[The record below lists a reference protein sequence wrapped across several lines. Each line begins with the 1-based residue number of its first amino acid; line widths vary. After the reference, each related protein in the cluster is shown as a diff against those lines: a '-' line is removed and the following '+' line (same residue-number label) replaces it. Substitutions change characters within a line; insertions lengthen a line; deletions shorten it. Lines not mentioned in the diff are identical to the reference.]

1 MEKMLIS
8 SEETRDFFIQAFK
21 TNKLVPILG
30 AGFSC
35 GMPARKRNYIP
46 TGKQLKEYMI
56 KVICNE
62 RKDFNETMLKEKNF
76 SWISERFFKCDIDEI
91 ADYFFD
97 NFTGI
102 KFIGVNKRKFLNEVS
117 WPYVYTLNVD
127 TAIESSDNDWEV
139 FYPNCDFINKSVYD
153 KKKLY
158 KVHGDINHFCKTKNI
173 DDLIFSETQYIKSLE
188 ANSIFHDM
196 LAADCNGKNLLY
208 IGCSLEDEID
218 IKYSVIS
225 DSNRNKNPVS
235 ARRIYVTAEDIE
247 SDPIKIEDLESFQI
261 THYIELDKN
270 EDYEM
275 FYEFVTNCYNESLKE
290 AKNPNDYYEVKKIE
304 ILDGNRELNLQY
316 LINSMQES
324 QLLKPHYFFEK
335 SGFDL
340 GKLNTQKINVFV
352 GRRFSGKTL
361 FAYNILD
368 HFEDRKKYFI
378 SSKETIADE
387 NLISLLNEHNILI
400 VFDANSITEEQLTL
414 ICKTYR
420 EQKSKTNIVCILMN
434 SFDDIVNVISYYSD
448 ELEIKDLS
456 FKGYLTEEENK
467 QISSKLNDMG
477 ILAFNKKQTILDNT
491 LRIANKLNRNY
502 LDKYT
507 VEDKN
512 ELVLL
517 IWIAVNKKAYLE
529 EIISLGLYRSYG
541 KTVEKFSP
549 ILEIERNHIGENY
562 EHSSI
567 KIICNAPIALLQI
580 LNSYAY
586 PINTEIG
593 SVIKKQHFD
602 GVCSAIYHI
611 LMSYEK
617 RDADKVKKFLM
628 FDILNDIFSR
638 QYSKENIEKLLRENH
653 DEKKLYGAA
662 ALIQAIYENDEI
674 QKLKSGEPNYWLQRA
689 KSLYILNSGKK
700 GRTERLEEGIEWA
713 KVAEGDSETLI
724 SNGKSKYYRTLS
736 NAIVQ
741 IAMLYGKLAYKLYYK
756 DKVINTQ
763 AINYYYKGL
772 SDGNNLQA
780 AKSLIASSRGTNDFN
795 NLLNHVK
802 KDVTC
807 ISPDAVDEAEFLCNI
822 PEYSNGIVYH
832 LKA

>member
-62 RKDFNETMLKEKNF
+62 RKDFNETMLKGKNF

-102 KFIGVNKRKFLNEVS
+102 KFIGVNKRKFLNEIS

-261 THYIELDKN
+261 THYIKLDKN

-290 AKNPNDYYEVKKIE
+290 AKNPNDYYEVKKI
-304 ILDGNRELNLQY
+304 
-316 LINSMQES
+316 
-324 QLLKPHYFFEK
+324 
-335 SGFDL
+335 
-340 GKLNTQKINVFV
+340 
-352 GRRFSGKTL
+352 
-361 FAYNILD
+361 
-368 HFEDRKKYFI
+368 
-378 SSKETIADE
+378 
-387 NLISLLNEHNILI
+387 
-400 VFDANSITEEQLTL
+400 
-414 ICKTYR
+414 
-420 EQKSKTNIVCILMN
+420 
-434 SFDDIVNVISYYSD
+434 
-448 ELEIKDLS
+448 
-456 FKGYLTEEENK
+456 
-467 QISSKLNDMG
+467 
-477 ILAFNKKQTILDNT
+477 
-491 LRIANKLNRNY
+491 
-502 LDKYT
+502 
-507 VEDKN
+507 
-512 ELVLL
+512 
-517 IWIAVNKKAYLE
+517 
-529 EIISLGLYRSYG
+529 
-541 KTVEKFSP
+541 
-549 ILEIERNHIGENY
+549 
-562 EHSSI
+562 
-567 KIICNAPIALLQI
+567 
-580 LNSYAY
+580 
-586 PINTEIG
+586 
-593 SVIKKQHFD
+593 
-602 GVCSAIYHI
+602 
-611 LMSYEK
+611 
-617 RDADKVKKFLM
+617 
-628 FDILNDIFSR
+628 
-638 QYSKENIEKLLRENH
+638 
-653 DEKKLYGAA
+653 
-662 ALIQAIYENDEI
+662 
-674 QKLKSGEPNYWLQRA
+674 
-689 KSLYILNSGKK
+689 
-700 GRTERLEEGIEWA
+700 
-713 KVAEGDSETLI
+713 
-724 SNGKSKYYRTLS
+724 
-736 NAIVQ
+736 
-741 IAMLYGKLAYKLYYK
+741 
-756 DKVINTQ
+756 
-763 AINYYYKGL
+763 
-772 SDGNNLQA
+772 
-780 AKSLIASSRGTNDFN
+780 
-795 NLLNHVK
+795 
-802 KDVTC
+802 
-807 ISPDAVDEAEFLCNI
+807 
-822 PEYSNGIVYH
+822 
-832 LKA
+832 